1 VIQFNH
7 VTKSYENGQVAVNNI
22 NLTLESG
29 EMAYLKGHS
38 GAGKTTLLKLIMMIE
53 TVSRGQIIL
62 NNENI
67 SRARGERIAYIRR
80 QIGMIFQNPP
90 LLFNR
95 TVFENVALPLIVA
108 GYRPKEI
115 KRRVNA
121 ALDKVSLL
129 HKQNSSPRTL
139 STGEQQRVGIARAVV
154 TKPSILLADEPTGN
168 LDPELS
174 AEILKLFEAFN
185 KVGVTVLIATHDF
198 SLIQNTFHRVITLEG
213 GQIIKDSHHEFK
225 CANTVS

>member
-1 VIQFNH
+1 MIQFNH

-80 QIGMIFQNPP
+80 QIGMIFQN
-90 LLFNR
+90 FNLIER
-95 TVFENVALPLIVA
+95 ESVAQNVLNGRLRYNTNFNTIFSRFSPEDYSVA
-108 GYRPKEI
+108 RESLSM
-115 KRRVNA
+115 VN
-121 ALDKVSLL
+121 
-129 HKQNSSPRTL
+129 
-139 STGEQQRVGIARAVV
+139 
-154 TKPSILLADEPTGN
+154 LAESGR
-168 LDPELS
+168 E
-174 AEILKLFEAFN
+174 
-185 KVGVTVLIATHDF
+185 TVLAPIYSALGK
-198 SLIQNTFHRVITLEG
+198 SPGLYP
-213 GQIIKDSHHEFK
+213 
-225 CANTVS
+225 